1 MYVYD
6 IRATLSFLSGFY
18 VIAHTPT
25 HFCPGIIHYISQP
38 ARLKL
43 AGLFREKN
51 PARQVNQPVFNQSHI
66 IEIIV
71 GQTSIIAE
79 LYLKI
84 DFPLNEPVSSQPIS
98 YNQALRFCLQNKT
111 LARIEMTSCYAY
123 GCIKCSSSSS
133 EISFHRLRSKNKRSG
148 TQKIPKGKTFRHFVA
163 AFWWRL
169 LRKRFEIIVCIYTFK

>member
-79 LYLKI
+79 LYLKT
-84 DFPLNEPVSSQPIS
+84 DFPLNEPVSSQPVS
-98 YNQALRFCLQNKT
+98 YNNQVLRFGLEKKIF
-111 LARIEMTSCYAY
+111 AEIETTRCYAY
-123 GCIKCSSSSS
+123 GCSNCSSSSS
-133 EISFHRLRSKNKRSG
+133 KISLHWLHLFYKQSKK
-148 TQKIPKGKTFRHFVA
+148 
-163 AFWWRL
+163 
-169 LRKRFEIIVCIYTFK
+169 

>member
-84 DFPLNEPVSSQPIS
+84 DFPLNEPVSSQRVS
-98 YNQALRFCLQNKT
+98 HNNQALRFGLQNKIF
-111 LARIEMTSCYAY
+111 AEIETTRCYPY
-123 GCIKCSSSSS
+123 GCSNCSSSSS
-133 EISFHRLRSKNKRSG
+133 KNLFHRLHLFYKESKK
-148 TQKIPKGKTFRHFVA
+148 
-163 AFWWRL
+163 
-169 LRKRFEIIVCIYTFK
+169 